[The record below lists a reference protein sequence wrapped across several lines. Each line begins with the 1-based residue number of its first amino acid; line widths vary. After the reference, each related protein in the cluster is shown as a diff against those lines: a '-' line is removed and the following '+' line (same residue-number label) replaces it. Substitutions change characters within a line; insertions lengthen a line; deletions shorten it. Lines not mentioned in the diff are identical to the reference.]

1 LRHNP
6 KAANKFA
13 LLGNKLAKEKSEGM
27 NQNHLAAQTAA
38 ESSSYLA
45 VTEGINRQEGILHG
59 AISESKN

>member
-1 LRHNP
+1 
-6 KAANKFA
+6 

-45 VTEGINRQEGILHG
+45 VNEGINRQEGILHG